1 MGFSLH
7 QGLSGKLT
15 GIGAFPLSLLAMAG
29 QPSRDSLQQE
39 VNLMGGGGQ
48 HEGQLQDR
56 EDKAGDPYFRKAG
69 KSSQT
74 ASQPGHL
81 QTPCP

>member
-15 GIGAFPLSLLAMAG
+15 LVPSLLSLLPMAG

-39 VNLMGGGGQ
+39 DNLMGGGGQ